1 MTLLCFIA
9 EYGNCSTDIDIFR
22 LQDQA
27 SELKEKW
34 DKQIVDVSRSQV
46 NKDLE
51 LQNLREGEEK
61 LKLDIIQKKEDIER

>member
-1 MTLLCFIA
+1 M
-9 EYGNCSTDIDIFR
+9 
-22 LQDQA
+22 
-27 SELKEKW
+27 KEKW

-61 LKLDIIQKKEDIER
+61 LKLEIIQKKEDIER